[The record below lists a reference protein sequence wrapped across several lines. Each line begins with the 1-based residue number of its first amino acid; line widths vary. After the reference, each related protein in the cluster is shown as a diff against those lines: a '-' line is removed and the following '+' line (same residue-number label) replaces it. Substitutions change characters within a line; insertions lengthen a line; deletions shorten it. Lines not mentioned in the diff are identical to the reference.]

1 MNDDD
6 TIQLTSLWPHHP
18 GAVAT
23 IFLSRSAV
31 YGYDQRCEVFGTEG
45 LVSIGN
51 IPEHATTFYN
61 KTGSHGASWQ
71 YSFPQR
77 FEHAFANELD
87 AFVDSVLAD
96 TPWPVSREQC
106 LYVQSIVDAAQ
117 KSTQLGEVVRLQN

>member
-1 MNDDD
+1 MR
-6 TIQLTSLWPHHP
+6 IHP
-18 GAVAT
+18 AGAVAT

-31 YGYDQRCEVFGTEG
+31 YGYDQRCELFGTEG

-51 IPEHATTFYN
+51 IQEHATIVHN
-61 KTGSHGASWQ
+61 KTGSHGAPWQ

-87 AFVDSVLAD
+87 AFVDSVLLDKA
-96 TPWPVSREQC
+96 WPVTRDQC

-117 KSTQLGEVVRLQN
+117 RSAKLGEVIRLQAVR